1 MTALYSL
8 AGVLL
13 ILWGLSVWLRDSSI
27 IDIFWG
33 PAFVLVT
40 WQSLVLST
48 DALVVASLV
57 TLWGGRLGLYLFIR
71 NRGRGEDKRY
81 VAMRAKHGAAWWWRS
96 AFIVFGLQG
105 ALVWLVSMPVRA
117 AVSMPFASWGYAGVP
132 LVLAGVA
139 FEALGDWQLA
149 RFKADPANKGRIMTL
164 GLWRYTRHP
173 NYFGDF
179 LTWWGFGVFGL
190 ATGEWWTLAGPLVM
204 SVLLVR
210 VSGKDLL
217 ERDMMKRPGYPEYA
231 KATSGFIPMPPR
243 G

>member
-1 MTALYSL
+1 MTALFSL

-13 ILWGLSVWLRDSSI
+13 LLWGLSVWLRDSSI

-40 WQSLVLST
+40 WESAVFTL
-48 DALVVASLV
+48 DAVIVAALV
-57 TLWGGRLGLYLFIR
+57 TLWGARLGLYLFFR

-81 VAMRAKHGAAWWWRS
+81 VAMRARHGAAWWWRS

-117 AVSMPFASWGYAGVP
+117 AVSMPFAPWGFAGVP

-139 FEALGDWQLA
+139 FEAIGDWQLA
-149 RFKADPANKGRIMTL
+149 RFKRDPANKGRIMTL

-190 ATGEWWTLAGPLVM
+190 ATGQWWTLAGPLVM
-204 SVLLVR
+204 SVLLIR

-217 ERDMMKRPGYPEYA
+217 EQDMMKRPGYAEYA

>member
-1 MTALYSL
+1 MTALFSL

-13 ILWGLSVWLRDSSI
+13 LLWGLSVWLRDSSI
-27 IDIFWG
+27 IDLFWG

-40 WQSLVLST
+40 WESARLTTDSLI
-48 DALVVASLV
+48 VAALV
-57 TLWGGRLGLYLFIR
+57 TLWGARLGLYLFMR

-81 VAMRAKHGAAWWWRS
+81 TAMRARHGEAWWWRS

-117 AVSMPFASWGYAGVP
+117 AVSMPFAGWGFAGVP

-139 FEALGDWQLA
+139 FEALGDWQLS
-149 RFKADPANKGRIMTL
+149 RFKADPANKGRIMTT

-173 NYFGDF
+173 NYFGDC

-190 ATGEWWTLAGPLVM
+190 ATGAWWTLAGPLAM

-217 ERDMMKRPGYPEYA
+217 ERDLMQRPGYAEYA
-231 KATSGFIPMPPR
+231 KATSGFIPLPPR
-243 G
+243 